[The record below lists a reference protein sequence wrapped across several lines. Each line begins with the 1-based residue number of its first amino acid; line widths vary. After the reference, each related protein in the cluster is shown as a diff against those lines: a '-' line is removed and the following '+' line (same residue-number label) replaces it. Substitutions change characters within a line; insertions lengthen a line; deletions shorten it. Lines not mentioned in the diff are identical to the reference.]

1 MTYVLRNRKT
11 GKTPSRKF
19 KTREDARAFK
29 RMKNFKYDIV
39 QAATGKVVR

>member
-19 KTREDARAFK
+19 KTREAARDFK
-29 RMKNFKYDIV
+29 RSSGFKYDIV
-39 QAATGKVVR
+39 TADGRVVR